1 MAKRILLVDDTT
13 QILQTLEDVL
23 ATQGYDVQSCDLSA
37 DAWDLARESNPDLIL
52 LDVNMPGMTG
62 WEVLEVLRLAPETRH
77 IPVIVSSA
85 DYSALQ
91 ERETF
96 LRAKGIEVLYR
107 PFDVDELWALVTRVI
122 GPA

>member
-1 MAKRILLVDDTT
+1 MTKRILLVDDTT
-13 QILQTLEDVL
+13 QILQTLEDIL
-23 ATQGYDVQSCDLSA
+23 STQGYDVQSCDLSA
-37 DAWDLARESNPDLIL
+37 DACDLAREVNPDLIL

-85 DYSALQ
+85 DYNALQ
-91 ERETF
+91 QRETF

-107 PFDVDELWALVTRVI
+107 PFDVDELWALVDRVI